1 MSRDIG
7 QYSNSIRFETE
18 VYDGVYWV
26 PINTLGASRYSG
38 EEMLEISKLP
48 IEERKERIG
57 NLYEAVQLFQ
67 ISEFRGTL
75 DNKNYMID
83 GIHWQTHKSPK
94 EAVLSGEGCC
104 ATDTNWLAYFIGDK
118 YDRVGSFC
126 YACRDGNGH
135 ITTYIE
141 QDNEYYFI
149 DMMMCRKDS
158 QAFLCKE
165 NGSLS
170 DLMDLEW
177 AGFLYRCK
185 DPVRFCL
192 FNIERFGAKNR
203 SVPFCFY
210 LRKSGSATATGER
223 TDENGA
229 VFYVPRKDDPMVL
242 YSSGQ
247 SGCDISFV
255 DFEEPKE

>member
-1 MSRDIG
+1 M
-7 QYSNSIRFETE
+7 
-18 VYDGVYWV
+18 
-26 PINTLGASRYSG
+26 A
-38 EEMLEISKLP
+38 EISKLP

-104 ATDTNWLAYFIGDK
+104 ATDTK
-118 YDRVGSFC
+118 
-126 YACRDGNGH
+126 
-135 ITTYIE
+135 
-141 QDNEYYFI
+141 
-149 DMMMCRKDS
+149 MCRKDS

-165 NGSLS
+165 NGSRS
-170 DLMDLEW
+170 DLMDAEW

-192 FNIERFGAKNR
+192 FNIERFEAKNR

-210 LRKSGSATATGER
+210 LRKSGFATATGER

-229 VFYVPRKDDPMVL
+229 MFYVPRKDDPMVL

-247 SGCDISFV
+247 SDCDISFV
-255 DFEEPKE
+255 DFKAPKE

>member
-7 QYSNSIRFETE
+7 QYSNSIQFETE
-18 VYDGVYWV
+18 VYDGVCWV

-67 ISEFRGTL
+67 LSEFRGTL

-83 GIHWQTHKSPK
+83 SIHWQTHKSPE

-104 ATDTNWLAYFIGDK
+104 ATDTK
-118 YDRVGSFC
+118 
-126 YACRDGNGH
+126 
-135 ITTYIE
+135 
-141 QDNEYYFI
+141 
-149 DMMMCRKDS
+149 MCRKDS

-170 DLMDLEW
+170 DLMDSEW

-192 FNIERFGAKNR
+192 FNIERFEAKSR
-203 SVPFCFY
+203 SAPFCFY
-210 LRKSGSATATGER
+210 LRKSGFATATGER

-229 VFYVPRKDDPMVL
+229 MFYVPRKDDPMVL

-247 SGCDISFV
+247 SDCDISFV
-255 DFEEPKE
+255 DFKEPKE

>member
-7 QYSNSIRFETE
+7 QYSNSIQFETE

-26 PINTLGASRYSG
+26 PINTLGASRYSD

-67 ISEFRGTL
+67 LSEFRGTL

-83 GIHWQTHKSPK
+83 GVHWQTHKSPK

-104 ATDTNWLAYFIGDK
+104 ATDTK
-118 YDRVGSFC
+118 
-126 YACRDGNGH
+126 
-135 ITTYIE
+135 
-141 QDNEYYFI
+141 
-149 DMMMCRKDS
+149 MCRKDS

-170 DLMDLEW
+170 DLMDAEW

-192 FNIERFGAKNR
+192 FNIERFRAKNR

-210 LRKSGSATATGER
+210 LRKSGVATATGER

-255 DFEEPKE
+255 DFKAPKE

>member
-7 QYSNSIRFETE
+7 QYSNSIQFETE

-26 PINTLGASRYSG
+26 PINTLGASRYSD

-67 ISEFRGTL
+67 LSEFRGTL

-83 GIHWQTHKSPK
+83 GVHWQTHKSPK

-104 ATDTNWLAYFIGDK
+104 ATDTK
-118 YDRVGSFC
+118 
-126 YACRDGNGH
+126 
-135 ITTYIE
+135 
-141 QDNEYYFI
+141 
-149 DMMMCRKDS
+149 MCRKDS

-170 DLMDLEW
+170 DLMDAEW

-192 FNIERFGAKNR
+192 FNIERFRAKNR

-210 LRKSGSATATGER
+210 LRKSGVATATGER

-247 SGCDISFV
+247 RDCDISFV
-255 DFEEPKE
+255 DFKAPKE

>member
-7 QYSNSIRFETE
+7 QYSNSIQFETE

-67 ISEFRGTL
+67 LSEFRGTL

-83 GIHWQTHKSPK
+83 GVHWQTHKSPK

-104 ATDTNWLAYFIGDK
+104 ATDTK
-118 YDRVGSFC
+118 
-126 YACRDGNGH
+126 
-135 ITTYIE
+135 
-141 QDNEYYFI
+141 
-149 DMMMCRKDS
+149 MCRKDS

-170 DLMDLEW
+170 DLMDAEW

-192 FNIERFGAKNR
+192 FNIERFRAKNR

-210 LRKSGSATATGER
+210 LRKSGVATATGER

-255 DFEEPKE
+255 DFKAPKE